1 MLLVKKGDQAS
12 QNLNLVKTKTAKNVS
27 CGKGGIVISNE
38 VITNVVKNGQKSS
51 NKQQTC
57 FKLKISGQAPT
68 ELVNAFL
75 N

>member
-1 MLLVKKGDQAS
+1 MLLIKKGDQAS

-38 VITNVVKNGQKSS
+38 VVTNIVKDGQRSS

-57 FKLKISGQAPT
+57 FKLKISGQASS
-68 ELVNAFL
+68 ELINAFL

>member
-1 MLLVKKGDQAS
+1 MLLIKKGDQAS
-12 QNLNLVKTKTAKNVS
+12 QNLNLVKTTTAKNVS
-27 CGKGGIVISNE
+27 CGKDGLVIANE
-38 VITNVVKNGQKSS
+38 VITNIIKDGQKSS

-57 FKLKISGQAPT
+57 FKLKISGQAPR